1 MILPQSAGRIMP
13 IRIGGV
19 MSEVTASAILPAADA
34 RPEEDPGRA
43 WINATVIALPMWG
56 GFMALLAAFF

>member
-1 MILPQSAGRIMP
+1 MP

-19 MSEVTASAILPAADA
+19 MSEVTVSAILPAADA